1 MKNHPSV
8 LLSFI
13 FINAIF
19 PSKQFERNRNMNL
32 IARLFVF
39 SFLFFAMFNGC
50 KKSDDGTTPPTT
62 TTESV
67 SDDEIANA
75 VAKSLVSGEGGVGL
89 TGIVNISGEKSNGT
103 HLLLKQNNPTSPNID
118 STFHKAGNT
127 QYASYDYTL
136 TMNIKFIK
144 RGEEYQ
150 IYIPTCD
157 TAKVNIKAYGSVIAN
172 SGKYAYYDTTYLGNT
187 YLTGIVASSDTIKL
201 SGTAYYYSNFK
212 VVATDR
218 MYTLATMMTFTSLK
232 VPKSTY
238 MISGGTVT
246 ISIEATLK
254 NGKTVSATGTVTFNG
269 NQTATLTF
277 HNKQFVINLNSGL
290 VVS

>member
-1 MKNHPSV
+1 MKFYAHLFV
-8 LLSFI
+8 VTFI
-13 FINAIF
+13 F
-19 PSKQFERNRNMNL
+19 
-32 IARLFVF
+32 
-39 SFLFFAMFNGC
+39 FLTLSGC
-50 KKSDDGTTPPTT
+50 KKSDDVTDAGTPTT
-62 TTESV
+62 ETLT
-67 SDDEIANA
+67 DDEVADA

-89 TGIVNISGEKSNGT
+89 TGVVNISGEKSNGT

-136 TMNIKFIK
+136 AMNIKFIK
-144 RGEEYQ
+144 WGEEYQ
-150 IYIPTCD
+150 MYLPTCD
-157 TAKVNIKAYGSVIAN
+157 TAKVNIKAFGSVLAN
-172 SGKYAYYDTTYLGNT
+172 SGKYAYYDTTYLANT
-187 YLTGIVASSDTIKL
+187 YLTGIAASSDTIKL
-201 SGTAYYYSNFK
+201 SGMAYYFSNFK

-218 MYTLATMMTFTSLK
+218 MYTLATLMTFSSLK

-238 MISGGTVT
+238 MISGGTLT